1 MILFDNLV
9 LCLVT
14 YIVIIATTI
23 CFYLKYRYNFWQSQ
37 GCPVPLKP
45 HIIYGH
51 TMEVTKMKTWVG
63 EHYANIYYNTDGYKF
78 AGFYQFQKPKL
89 MIRDLDIVRDVF
101 TKEFST
107 FPNRGIVF
115 DDKLEPL
122 TGNLLT
128 LEGHKWKV
136 LRNKLTP
143 AFTIGK
149 IKNMIDLID
158 GRAQEMVRVLE
169 TPANNGDQVNLF
181 IHTIKNLFT
190 LIIIV
195 LCFKV
200 EFKELLARFS
210 TDVISV
216 VAFGFETNSLA
227 NPDAQFRKVGRML
240 FSTSI
245 ETIIRNAMNALA
257 PNLIGILKIR
267 SIKKE
272 YADFFFNIVNDTVKY
287 REENNIQRNDFLDLL
302 MKIKRGHNLASEG
315 DNKFLL
321 DENDEKEGIYIFF

>member
-1 MILFDNLV
+1 MVLFDSLA

-14 YIVIIATTI
+14 YAVAIVTLLF
-23 CFYLKYRYNFWQSQ
+23 FYLKYRYTFWQRQ

-51 TMEVTKMKTWVG
+51 TREVTEMKTWVG

-78 AGFYQFQKPKL
+78 VGFYQFQKPKL
-89 MIRDLDIVRDVF
+89 MIRDLDIIRDVF

-169 TPANNGDQVNLF
+169 SSAKNGDQVNYL
-181 IHTIKNLFT
+181 
-190 LIIIV
+190 
-195 LCFKV
+195 
-200 EFKELLARFS
+200 R
-210 TDVISV
+210 
-216 VAFGFETNSLA
+216 
-227 NPDAQFRKVGRML
+227 
-240 FSTSI
+240 
-245 ETIIRNAMNALA
+245 
-257 PNLIGILKIR
+257 
-267 SIKKE
+267 
-272 YADFFFNIVNDTVKY
+272 
-287 REENNIQRNDFLDLL
+287 
-302 MKIKRGHNLASEG
+302 
-315 DNKFLL
+315 
-321 DENDEKEGIYIFF
+321 IYILTFMIFILNKYK